1 MPNTEPGKQ
10 DNLNTAT
17 ALFFK
22 GSPFKLKSQ
31 SPLNDNHDV
40 DLTIKPSTDIS
51 DKFKVDTDA
60 MVSNLPTIKFTTG
73 AALDDAQKTYGD
85 MTAEYK
91 NSFTGAD
98 RYWDQVKPPT
108 PATPDEYVGK
118 KLGEQWDAS
127 ANSGKGG
134 YVKSRSTRG
143 WEIKKEKAITEGKT
157 KKANRIAE
165 REARWHERQGNVK
178 DNSGKYVPAPPK
190 QTSTTTPPKPVEF
203 KNKDPY
209 IEKSGGYEAYNKR
222 VEENK
227 AVNKILGIPDLS
239 KIVKDS
245 SRTSL
250 IKK

>member
-1 MPNTEPGKQ
+1 MPSTEPGKQ

-31 SPLNDNHDV
+31 SPLNENGIR
-40 DLTIKPSTDIS
+40 TAMS
-51 DKFKVDTDA
+51 DKFKADTDA
-60 MVSNLPTIKFTTG
+60 IVSNLPNVKFTTG
-73 AALDDAQKTYGD
+73 AALDDAQKTYSA
-85 MTAEYK
+85 MTTEYK
-91 NSFTGAD
+91 NSFSGAD
-98 RYWDQVKPPT
+98 KYWNSIEPSTT
-108 PATPDEYVGK
+108 PAPGTYIGK
-118 KLGEQWDAS
+118 KINEQWDPS

-134 YVKSRSTRG
+134 YVESRSTRG
-143 WEIKKEKAITEGKT
+143 WEVKKEKAITEGKT

-178 DNSGKYVPAPPK
+178 DASGKYVPAPPK
-190 QTSTTTPPKPVEF
+190 QTSTTPPPTPTPSPKPVEF

-209 IEKSGGYEAYNKR
+209 IKKSGGYEAFNKR

-227 AVNKILGIPDLS
+227 TANKILGIPDLS
-239 KIVKDS
+239 NITGK
-245 SRTSL
+245 TSL